1 MHTHTHSLFNWSVP
15 FLTWTAIAVLG
26 CASVLLYF
34 IPIRYIILVWGKS
47 LIIISYRLDVIVL
60 YVCVS
65 ESVLVCVC
73 E

>member
-1 MHTHTHSLFNWSVP
+1 M
-15 FLTWTAIAVLG
+15 LG

-65 ESVLVCVC
+65 ESVLVLVCVWKC
-73 E
+73 EGMRMCVV

>member
-1 MHTHTHSLFNWSVP
+1 M
-15 FLTWTAIAVLG
+15 LG

-47 LIIISYRLDVIVL
+47 LIIISYRLDLIVL